1 MYDTFGFPVDLT
13 ADVAREHSLTIDEAG
28 FESAMNAQRERARA
42 ASRFQMGEVTSVNV
56 ADTTFLGY
64 TSIEGAGE
72 VISIVHDHAEA
83 DVLETG
89 ARGIVVLDQTPFY
102 AESGGQVGDRGELR
116 VGDTLFEVTDARYV
130 SGRIVAHIGQV
141 VSGSISIGDRVSAQ
155 VESEARAGTA
165 NNHSA
170 THLLHAAL
178 REVLGDHVQ
187 QRGSLVDPDRLR
199 FDFGH
204 QQALS
209 EEELDRVEDLVNRQV
224 RANHKVVTEVM
235 SIDKARARGAV
246 ALFGEKYDDEVRVVE
261 MGGYSMELCGGTH
274 VTRTGDIGNV
284 RLVSESG
291 IASGVRRIEALTGE
305 AARLHTAR
313 NEVVLR
319 RLGVQFRTGTDE
331 LEDKASQL
339 QHRVKELERRV
350 EQLQAQAAGGSD
362 RVVVEIDGVRV
373 IIARHDDLAPR
384 SMRAALDHLR
394 NQVGTGVVVIG
405 GVREGKVTLL
415 AGVTADQVGRLHA
428 GKLIRY
434 LAPMVGGKGGGKA
447 DMAQG
452 GGPNAARLDEALA
465 AVSDW
470 VKGR

>member
-1 MYDTFGFPVDLT
+1 
-13 ADVAREHSLTIDEAG
+13 
-28 FESAMNAQRERARA
+28 
-42 ASRFQMGEVTSVNV
+42 
-56 ADTTFLGY
+56 
-64 TSIEGAGE
+64 
-72 VISIVHDHAEA
+72 
-83 DVLETG
+83 
-89 ARGIVVLDQTPFY
+89 
-102 AESGGQVGDRGELR
+102 
-116 VGDTLFEVTDARYV
+116 
-130 SGRIVAHIGQV
+130 
-141 VSGSISIGDRVSAQ
+141 
-155 VESEARAGTA
+155 
-165 NNHSA
+165 
-170 THLLHAAL
+170 
-178 REVLGDHVQ
+178 
-187 QRGSLVDPDRLR
+187 
-199 FDFGH
+199 
-204 QQALS
+204 
-209 EEELDRVEDLVNRQV
+209 
-224 RANHKVVTEVM
+224 
-235 SIDKARARGAV
+235 
-246 ALFGEKYDDEVRVVE
+246 
-261 MGGYSMELCGGTH
+261 MELCGGTH

-428 GKLIRY
+428 GELIRY